1 MSRTVL
7 IPVFISLACVLLVTI
22 CGCATKGSQGTA
34 NAVGDDPVA
43 TVTYCDLLKHP
54 ERFHN
59 KVVRVN
65 AIFANSFEKSSL
77 SDEDGCSKGKPT
89 SGTAQ
94 SDTWVSYDKS
104 FVMDGDSDE
113 AKTNRSISGFGKWS
127 ITAVGRFRRAE
138 GPQRFG
144 HLACCRYEFALIKI
158 EKSEKL
164 HPPKR

>member
-1 MSRTVL
+1 MRIIQSVILVGVVL
-7 IPVFISLACVLLVTI
+7 MAIYGCTI
-22 CGCATKGSQGTA
+22 KGSKGT
-34 NAVGDDPVA
+34 NVGDDPVA

-65 AIFANSFEKSSL
+65 AVFESGFEKSSL
-77 SDEDGCSKGKPT
+77 SDSEGCSKGKVT

-94 SDTWVSYDKS
+94 SDTWVSFDKS

-113 AKTNRSISGFGKWS
+113 AKTNRTVSGFGKWLL
-127 ITAVGRFRRAE
+127 TAVGRFRRAE

-144 HLACCRYEFALIKI
+144 HMGCCRYEFALIKI
-158 EKSEKL
+158 ENSEKL
-164 HPPKR
+164 STPKR

>member
-1 MSRTVL
+1 MRIARTV
-7 IPVFISLACVLLVTI
+7 SLAGVMLLVI
-22 CGCATKGSQGTA
+22 CGCTVKGSKVIE
-34 NAVGDDPVA
+34 VGDDPVA
-43 TVTYCDLLKHP
+43 TVTYCDLLKHS

-59 KVVRVN
+59 KVVRVT
-65 AIFANSFEKSSL
+65 AVLEQGFEKSSL
-77 SDEDGCSKGKPT
+77 SDNEGCSKGKRT

-94 SDTWVSYDKS
+94 SDTWVSFDES

-113 AKTNRSISGFGKWS
+113 AKTNRNVSGFGKWL

-144 HLACCRYEFALIKI
+144 HLGCCRYQFALIKI

-164 HPPKR
+164 STPKR